1 MIFIYVYFLNWNN
14 NQVNELVI
22 TEQQKSFGIHQNN
35 MSKLAKIDGLILGGS
50 NAGSGL
56 SAQVITESLGRAWYN
71 LYLPGEGKTD
81 KKYWSFVTQILSEG
95 IRSNVRTIVYSS
107 AIPLHKDTIGR
118 RYNREITQLK
128 HLLIPSKSLSAHFK
142 DYFFPSKNLGPI
154 KNNTFGDRNFNSVRC
169 LDSNKL
175 KLVKNTREIN
185 ENQLRSWV
193 IDQLEVLLRIF
204 PNAKIFFVIPSEYYL
219 NKDEERSEKNAE
231 IINSGI
237 SVLTATNNVDITLI
251 KQSDYPS
258 IDMLCTDSFHANSIG
273 REWRTKEIL
282 QYLSASLPY
291 LNNN

>member
-1 MIFIYVYFLNWNN
+1 
-14 NQVNELVI
+14 
-22 TEQQKSFGIHQNN
+22 
-35 MSKLAKIDGLILGGS
+35 
-50 NAGSGL
+50 
-56 SAQVITESLGRAWYN
+56 
-71 LYLPGEGKTD
+71 
-81 KKYWSFVTQILSEG
+81 
-95 IRSNVRTIVYSS
+95 
-107 AIPLHKDTIGR
+107 
-118 RYNREITQLK
+118 
-128 HLLIPSKSLSAHFK
+128 
-142 DYFFPSKNLGPI
+142 
-154 KNNTFGDRNFNSVRC
+154 
-169 LDSNKL
+169 
-175 KLVKNTREIN
+175 
-185 ENQLRSWV
+185 
-193 IDQLEVLLRIF
+193 LRIF